1 MIKNIHPEAK
11 MVTRTNIYLG
21 IITRTFSVVV
31 FFCLFTINI
40 FAQNASKIPL
50 PENLEQGYP
59 RIYITNSEKKDLQ
72 KTIKKEA
79 WAKEVLEG
87 LHDKVDNHVERHVSD
102 SEWMVSRLQMYWK
115 TKATNVYVN
124 GVDYSHADGE
134 APVPTVRFTGSRNS
148 ATPYAKPKLE
158 DIQPYMDDPRGLYLP
173 NKTKEGHPFEWA
185 EPSKTGNIIVS
196 INEDIIGLARDAAF
210 LYWLENDERFSKFAY
225 DIFHTY
231 MEGMSYRSEPIDLL
245 NGHIQTLVGFTH
257 FQVIHEKALREVSI
271 LYDFLH
277 GYIESNHPENIAM
290 YDKTIKRWT
299 DQVIK
304 NGVPQ
309 NNWNLHQANI
319 ILKAAMVLQ
328 DNENYEDKKG
338 REYYIDYILNV
349 TSARQWSLSKFIDY
363 GYDKSNGVWN
373 ECPSYSLGV
382 TSSLTH
388 FIRDFDNTFD
398 HNILPYT
405 PVMSKAVKMM
415 PQYLF
420 PNNQIVA
427 FGDSYYGPI
436 STEAIGDMIR
446 IAQKNGDDDLENEF
460 TGLYRLF
467 ADDAEQSGKDRG
479 TKSKSISSF
488 FASKPLSLNPKYK
501 QHDLKD
507 YITQTFNAP
516 NVSWHVQRMGTG
528 KDGMMVSLNGSLGN
542 HMHANGI
549 NMELYGKG
557 FVQGADP
564 GKGAN
569 YLEPIYLEYYSQ
581 FPAHNTVMVDGAS
594 SYTEMLSYHAF
605 DVMGEYPKSEQKKGF
620 YSDITYSDVFF
631 LEPETRSDQSRLV
644 SIVKTGETT
653 GYYIDVFRSKKQR
666 AGDKFHDYYYHN
678 LGQTMSVMDTDGNP
692 LKLMPSEEMAF
703 AGGHLYALDYM
714 WDKKSVK
721 LEEDYQAE
729 WKIDMPEGEDDV
741 FMNLWMKG
749 TEGREVFSIKSP
761 PNKAF
766 RGNHGIPYKVDK
778 EPYLTFAAR
787 QHGAAWEKP
796 FVSVYEPFTS
806 AEGKSIAAISSFD
819 DENGNTEFVGLN
831 ITHKSGRE
839 DFVFSSAN
847 HQKVNYKEMSSDATY
862 TLIANEMNRDWV
874 IFIGNGKEVSAKGF
888 SVSANELGNV
898 VLKEKNGELWL
909 HNEVEVTISHN
920 NKEQEFKAGDLRVI
934 SIN

>member
-1 MIKNIHPEAK
+1 MTIE
-11 MVTRTNIYLG
+11 TNIRKYLTG
-21 IITRTFSVVV
+21 IFCAIGTF
-31 FFCLFTINI
+31 LM
-40 FAQNASKIPL
+40 AQESNKIPL
-50 PENLEQGYP
+50 PTNLEQGYP
-59 RIYITNSEKKDLQ
+59 RLYITNSEKKDLQ
-72 KTIKKEA
+72 KNIKKEA
-79 WAKEVLEG
+79 WAKDVLSG
-87 LHDKVDNHVERHVSD
+87 LHEKVDEHVERHVSD
-102 SEWMVSRLQMYWK
+102 PEWMVSRLQMYWK
-115 TKATNVYVN
+115 TKSTNVYVN

-148 ATPYAKPKLE
+148 ATAYGKPKLE

-185 EPSKTGNIIVS
+185 EQSETGNIIVS

-210 LYWLENDERFSKFAY
+210 LYWLENDERFAKFSY

-257 FQVIHEKALREVSI
+257 FQVIHERALREVSI

-277 GYIESNHPENIAM
+277 GYIEANHPEHIAM

-363 GYDKSNGVWN
+363 GYDESNGVWN

-405 PVMSKAVKMM
+405 PVMGKAVKMM

-446 IAQKNGDDDLENEF
+446 IAQKNGDDTLEEDF
-460 TGLYRLF
+460 TGMYRLF
-467 ADDAEQSGKDRG
+467 VKDTEASGKNRG
-479 TKSKSISSF
+479 RRNKGISSF
-488 FASKPLSLNPKYK
+488 FATKPLVLNAKYK
-501 QHDLKD
+501 QHDIKD

-516 NVSWHVQRMGTG
+516 NVSWHVQRMGSG
-528 KDGMMVSLNGSLGN
+528 KNGMMVSLNGSLGN

-564 GKGAN
+564 GKGAG

-605 DVMGEYPKSEQKKGF
+605 DLLGEYPKSEEKDGF
-620 YSDITYSDVFF
+620 YENITYSDVYF
-631 LEPETRSDQSRLV
+631 LEPETQSDQSRLV
-644 SIVKTGETT
+644 SIVKTGKTT
-653 GYYIDVFRSKKQR
+653 GYYIDIFRSRKQR
-666 AGDKFHDYYYHN
+666 KGDKFHDYYYHN
-678 LGQTMSVMDTDGNP
+678 LGQTMSVMDADGNP
-692 LKLMPSEEMAF
+692 LSLTPSEEMAF

-721 LEEDYQAE
+721 LDKDYQAE
-729 WKIDMPEGEDDV
+729 WKIDMPEGEEDV

-787 QHGAAWEKP
+787 QHGEAWEHP

-806 AEGKSIAAISSFD
+806 SEGKSIGSITGFE
-819 DENGNTEFVGLN
+819 DENNSKGFAGLS

-839 DFVFSSAN
+839 DLVFSTVDNQTASYGETSTN
-847 HQKVNYKEMSSDATY
+847 ATY
-862 TLIANEMNRDWV
+862 ALIGKENNENLVLFM
-874 IFIGNGKEVSAKGF
+874 GNGTQLTTKDITISAAEK
-888 SVSANELGNV
+888 GNV
-898 VLKEKNGELWL
+898 VLERKDGKWYV
-909 HNEVEVTISHN
+909 HNEIPVKITIN
-920 NKEQEFKAGDLRVI
+920 GVANDYPVGEYRFIK
-934 SIN
+934 

>member
-1 MIKNIHPEAK
+1 MNREYK
-11 MVTRTNIYLG
+11 MVSRG
-21 IITRTFSVVV
+21 FARSRITRATYAVMTC
-31 FFCLFTINI
+31 FCLLTTYLS
-40 FAQNASKIPL
+40 AQGPTAIPL

-59 RIYITNSEKKDLQ
+59 RLYITQSEKKELQ
-72 KTIKKEA
+72 KTIKKEQ
-79 WAKEVLEG
+79 WAKEVLQGIHERI
-87 LHDKVDNHVERHVSD
+87 DAHVERHVTD
-102 SEWMVSRLQMYWK
+102 PEWMVSRLQMYWK

-148 ATPYAKPKLE
+148 ATQYAKPKLE
-158 DIQPYMDDPRGLYLP
+158 EIMPYMDDPRGLYLP
-173 NKTKEGHPFEWA
+173 NKTKEDRPFEWV
-185 EPSKTGNIIVS
+185 EQSKTGNIIVS
-196 INEDIIGLARDAAF
+196 INEEIIGLARDAAF
-210 LYWLENDERFSKFAY
+210 ISWLENDERYSKFAY

-257 FQVIHEKALREVSI
+257 FQVIHERALREIAI

-277 GYIESNHPENIAM
+277 PFIEANHPENIAM

-328 DNENYEDKKG
+328 DNDHYEDKKG
-338 REYYIDYILNV
+338 REYYVNYILNV
-349 TSARQWSLSKFIDY
+349 TSARQWSLTKFIDY
-363 GYDKSNGVWN
+363 GYDESNGVWN

-398 HNILPYT
+398 HNLLPYT
-405 PVMSKAVKMM
+405 PVITKAVKMM

-436 STEAIGDMIR
+436 STEAIADMIR
-446 IAQKNGDDDLENEF
+446 IAQKNGNHGLEEEF

-467 ADDAEQSGKDRG
+467 VDDNQPGNNRG
-479 TKSKSISSF
+479 RNSKSIASL
-488 FASKPLSLNPKYK
+488 FASKPLELNPKYK
-501 QHDLKD
+501 KHDIKD
-507 YITQTFNAP
+507 YMTQTFNAP

-605 DVMGEYPKSEQKKGF
+605 DLMGEYPKSEQKSG
-620 YSDITYSDVFF
+620 YYVDITYSDVYF

-644 SIVKTGETT
+644 SIVRTGKET
-653 GYYIDVFRSKKQR
+653 GYYVDVFRSKKQR
-666 AGDKFHDYYYHN
+666 KGDKFHDYYYHN
-678 LGQTMSVMDTDGNP
+678 LGQSMKVMDADGHP
-692 LKLMPSEEMAF
+692 LELSPSEEMAF

-714 WDKKSVK
+714 WDKKSVR
-721 LEEDYQAE
+721 LEGDYQTE
-729 WKIDMPEGEDDV
+729 WKIDFPEGQEDV

-749 TEGREVFSIKSP
+749 TEGREVFAIKSP

-766 RGNHGIPYKVDK
+766 RGDHGLPYEVDK
-778 EPYLTFAAR
+778 APYLTLAAR
-787 QHGAAWEKP
+787 QHGPAWEKP
-796 FVSVYEPFTS
+796 FVAVYEPFTS
-806 AEGKSIAAISSFD
+806 AEGKSIEKISGFA
-819 DENGNTEFVGLN
+819 DENGNPEFTG
-831 ITHKSGRE
+831 IHIRHKSGRE

-847 HQKVNYKEMSSDATY
+847 HKKVNYKGMATDATY
-862 TLIANEMNRDWV
+862 TLVGHEKNGDWV
-874 IFIGNGKEVSAKGF
+874 VFVGNGKEVAAKGYTI
-888 SVSANELGNV
+888 SASDIGNV
-898 VLKEKNGELWL
+898 VLELRGGELFL
-909 HNEVEVTISHN
+909 HNEVPVTIAHTHSEVRFN
-920 NKEQEFKAGDLRVI
+920 AGALRKI
-934 SIN
+934 TLE

>member
-1 MIKNIHPEAK
+1 MNNYIQK
-11 MVTRTNIYLG
+11 VTEMLTRNSRIS
-21 IITRTFSVVV
+21 IIVNRTFTVVLG
-31 FFCLFTINI
+31 FYLFTTYIS
-40 FAQNASKIPL
+40 AQNSSDIPL
-50 PENLEQGYP
+50 PENLVQGYP
-59 RIYITNSEKKDLQ
+59 RLYITNAEKKDLQ

-79 WAKEVLEG
+79 WAKNVLAG
-87 LHDKVDNHVERHVSD
+87 LHDEVDEHVERHVSD

-115 TKATNVYVN
+115 TKSTNIYIN

-185 EPSKTGNIIVS
+185 EQSETGNIIVS

-210 LYWLENDERFSKFAY
+210 LYWLENDENFAKFAY

-257 FQVIHEKALREVSI
+257 FQVIHERALREVSI

-277 GYIESNHPENIAM
+277 GYIEANHPENIAM

-328 DNENYEDKKG
+328 DDENYEDKKG
-338 REYYIDYILNV
+338 REYYINYILNV

-363 GYDKSNGVWN
+363 GYDESNGVWN

-382 TSSLTH
+382 TSSLTE

-446 IAQKNGDDDLENEF
+446 IAQKNGDDELEEDF

-467 ADDAEQSGKDRG
+467 AKDNEQSGKNSGRKD
-479 TKSKSISSF
+479 KSISSF
-488 FASKPLSLNPKYK
+488 FAAKPLVLNPKYK
-501 QHDLKD
+501 QHDIKD

-516 NVSWHVQRMGTG
+516 SVSWHVQRMGTG
-528 KDGMMVSLNGSLGN
+528 TNGMMASLNGSLGN

-569 YLEPIYLEYYSQ
+569 YLQPIYLEYYSQ

-594 SYTEMLSYHAF
+594 SYTEMLSYHGF
-605 DVMGEYPKSEQKKGF
+605 DVLGEYPKSEQKDGF
-620 YSDITYSDVFF
+620 YEGITYSEVYF
-631 LEPETRSDQSRLV
+631 LEPETQSDQSRLV
-644 SIVKTGETT
+644 GIVKTGETT

-666 AGDKFHDYYYHN
+666 KGDKFHDYYYHN
-678 LGQTMSVMDTDGNP
+678 LGQSMQVMDVGGNP
-692 LKLMPSEEMAF
+692 LKLTEIEEMAF

-766 RGNHGIPYKVDK
+766 KNNHGLPYEVDE

-787 QHGAAWEKP
+787 QHGPAWEKP

-806 AEGKSIAAISSFD
+806 AEGKSIEKISGFD

-831 ITHKSGRE
+831 IIHKSGRE
-839 DFVFSSAN
+839 DMVFSSGN
-847 HQKVNYKEMSSDATY
+847 HKKVNYKAMSSDATY
-862 TLIANEMNRDWV
+862 TLVGIEKNGDWV
-874 IFIGNGKEVSAKGF
+874 VFIGNGKEVSAKGYTILA
-888 SVSANELGNV
+888 SEIGNV
-898 VLKEKNGELWL
+898 VLELKQGELL
-909 HNEVEVTISHN
+909 LNNEVPVSIRHKNLEKKFDT
-920 NKEQEFKAGDLRVI
+920 GTLRKIVI
-934 SIN
+934 E

>member
-1 MIKNIHPEAK
+1 MAIKLNIKP
-11 MVTRTNIYLG
+11 YLLTS
-21 IITRTFSVVV
+21 IFFSITFILS
-31 FFCLFTINI
+31 
-40 FAQNASKIPL
+40 AQDNSKIPL
-50 PENLEQGYP
+50 PTNLEQGYP
-59 RIYITNSEKKDLQ
+59 RLYITNSEKKDLQ

-79 WAKEVLEG
+79 WAKDVLLG
-87 LHDKVDNHVERHVSD
+87 LHEKVDEHVERHVSD
-102 SEWMVSRLQMYWK
+102 PEWMVSRLQMYWK
-115 TKATNVYVN
+115 TKSTNVYVN

-148 ATPYAKPKLE
+148 ATAYGKPKLE

-185 EPSKTGNIIVS
+185 EQSETGNIIVS

-210 LYWLENDERFSKFAY
+210 LYWLENDERFAKFSY

-257 FQVIHEKALREVSI
+257 FQVIHERALREVSI

-277 GYIESNHPENIAM
+277 GYIEANHPEHIAM

-363 GYDKSNGVWN
+363 GYDESNGVWN

-405 PVMSKAVKMM
+405 PVMGKAVKMM

-446 IAQKNGDDDLENEF
+446 IAQKNGDDALEEDF
-460 TGLYRLF
+460 TGMYRLF
-467 ADDAEQSGKDRG
+467 VKDTEASGKNRG
-479 TKSKSISSF
+479 RRNKGISSF
-488 FASKPLSLNPKYK
+488 FATKPLVLNPKYK
-501 QHDLKD
+501 QHDIKD
-507 YITQTFNAP
+507 YLTQTFNAP
-516 NVSWHVQRMGTG
+516 NVSWHVQRMGSG
-528 KDGMMVSLNGSLGN
+528 KNGMMVSLNGSLGN

-564 GKGAN
+564 GKGAG

-605 DVMGEYPKSEQKKGF
+605 DLLGEYPKSEEKEGF
-620 YSDITYSDVFF
+620 YQNITYSDVYF
-631 LEPETRSDQSRLV
+631 LEPETQSDQSRLV

-653 GYYIDVFRSKKQR
+653 GYYIDIFRSRKQR
-666 AGDKFHDYYYHN
+666 KGDKFHDYYYHN
-678 LGQTMSVMDTDGNP
+678 LGQTMSVMDADGNP
-692 LKLMPSEEMAF
+692 LSLTPSEEMAF

-721 LEEDYQAE
+721 LDKDYQAE
-729 WKIDMPEGEDDV
+729 WKIDMPEGEEDV

-787 QHGAAWEKP
+787 QHGEAWEHP

-806 AEGKSIAAISSFD
+806 SEGKSIGSISGFE
-819 DENGNTEFVGLN
+819 DENNSKGFVGLS

-839 DFVFSSAN
+839 DLVFSTVDN
-847 HQKVNYKEMSSDATY
+847 QTATY
-862 TLIANEMNRDWV
+862 GETSTNATYALIGKENNRNLV
-874 IFIGNGKEVSAKGF
+874 LFMGNGTQLTTKDVTISAAEK
-888 SVSANELGNV
+888 GNV
-898 VLKEKNGELWL
+898 VLERKDGKWYV
-909 HNEVEVTISHN
+909 HNEVPVKITIDGVSN
-920 NKEQEFKAGDLRVI
+920 DYPAGEYRFI
-934 SIN
+934 K